1 MRKGFHVHFGGC
13 ESVGVLKFPCPFPER
28 TFSSFPCVN
37 FPFVCRK
44 HSRNG
49 KRRACIHR
57 VMDARGRL
65 LSTKEALSCSRCSRE
80 QLQLLECLTNLPSG
94 SITWW
99 LHSCNAYHFFYN
111 IIKGENISICLRLSQ
126 SSVWYKMMYA
136 VICPRVNKTCLL

>member
-99 LHSCNAYHFFYN
+99 LHSCNVYHFFYN